1 MTEYES
7 WGRFPKSK
15 GAEVLPLYW
24 VSEVP
29 KLGCLSGTVLARGKG
44 SSYGD
49 CCLNDGGTLLDTLG
63 MNRFI
68 RFDRQTGIL
77 MCEAGTTLGAIL
89 DLIVPA
95 GWFLPVSPG
104 TQFVTVGGAI
114 ANDVHGKNH
123 HRAGTFG
130 CHVRALELL
139 RSDGERIICSLER
152 NMDLFRAT
160 IGGLGLTGLI
170 LRAEFQLKPVSGPWI
185 DSEQIRFRRLEEF
198 FELSADADKSNEYT
212 VAWIDCISGG
222 EKLGRGVFFRGNH
235 SSRSPDKVME
245 GPNGSRKVRGF
256 DAPEALINRATVRAF
271 NSAYFHRQFRDFE
284 QRTVHFQPFF
294 YPLDSVAMW
303 NRFYGERGFL
313 QYQFVVPHE
322 KKDKVREI
330 LKLIDRSRLVC
341 SLAVLK
347 VFGEAPPAGM
357 LSFPKPG
364 VTLALDFPFQGQRT
378 LDLCSKFDELVQA
391 SGGAVYPAK
400 DSRMS
405 MEAFQSYFPNWLE
418 FTRFQDP
425 HFSSNFW
432 RRTAGTGHTVR

>member
-160 IGGLGLTGLI
+160 IG
-170 LRAEFQLKPVSGPWI
+170 
-185 DSEQIRFRRLEEF
+185 
-198 FELSADADKSNEYT
+198 
-212 VAWIDCISGG
+212 
-222 EKLGRGVFFRGNH
+222 
-235 SSRSPDKVME
+235 
-245 GPNGSRKVRGF
+245 
-256 DAPEALINRATVRAF
+256 
-271 NSAYFHRQFRDFE
+271 
-284 QRTVHFQPFF
+284 
-294 YPLDSVAMW
+294 
-303 NRFYGERGFL
+303 
-313 QYQFVVPHE
+313 
-322 KKDKVREI
+322 
-330 LKLIDRSRLVC
+330 
-341 SLAVLK
+341 
-347 VFGEAPPAGM
+347 
-357 LSFPKPG
+357 
-364 VTLALDFPFQGQRT
+364 
-378 LDLCSKFDELVQA
+378 
-391 SGGAVYPAK
+391 
-400 DSRMS
+400 
-405 MEAFQSYFPNWLE
+405 
-418 FTRFQDP
+418 
-425 HFSSNFW
+425 
-432 RRTAGTGHTVR
+432 